1 LVFLGYWPVA
11 RDQWRSNPFAQL
23 QKLKKKMKS
32 SIKIILLVHTTLLT
46 TVGAWAGHGNFV
58 DTGSVST
65 TASAKASRTSTIV
78 LYGSLVRFDA
88 AYGINFFNLNWN
100 TRTESLF
107 DHFEV
112 ERSVDGINFKKVGEI
127 KALGLSTNEENY
139 SFRDNI
145 RPVLARTRDLYY
157 RLKQVDPS
165 GSYCYSKVLIA
176 RMYNT
181 ESVAALSVTPDPVIN
196 DILVNVQV
204 KENAFVVM
212 KVKDRDGN
220 ELLRKTA
227 HAAAGGLNTFQLD
240 DTHQLQAGEY
250 QLEVIVNSNERMVVK
265 LIKE

>member
-1 LVFLGYWPVA
+1 
-11 RDQWRSNPFAQL
+11 
-23 QKLKKKMKS
+23 MKS
-32 SIKIILLVHTTLLT
+32 RFRIFVLVQVMVLT
-46 TVGAWAGHGNFV
+46 TAGAWAGPSNRF

-65 TASAKASRTSTIV
+65 LATPTPSRTSTIV

-88 AYGINFFNLNWN
+88 AYGINFFTLNWN

-112 ERSVDGINFKKVGEI
+112 ERSVDGTNFKKVGEI
-127 KALGLSTNEENY
+127 KALALSTTEENY

-145 RPVLARTRDLYY
+145 RPVIARTRDLYY

-165 GSYCYSKVLIA
+165 GSFCYSKVLIA

-212 KVKDRDGN
+212 KVRDRDGN

-240 DTHQLQAGEY
+240 DTHQLQPGDYE
-250 QLEVIVNSNERMVVK
+250 LEVIVNSNERMVVK
-265 LIKE
+265 LLKE